1 MWILNAVK
9 SGDYITLFLTLATR
23 LLILL
28 TIIPLHEVAH
38 GWVAMKLGDPTAKFR
53 GRLTLN
59 PLVHLNK
66 MGALFLILFGFGW
79 ANPVPV
85 NPLYFK
91 NRKKG
96 MALTA
101 IAGPISNIL
110 AAIAGAFVYYLLAY
124 LGLLGNYWL
133 MYFMS
138 SFIIINISLAVF
150 NLLPMPPLDGS
161 RIFAAILPDRIN
173 MLMYRYEKYI
183 QLVLLALLFMG
194 TLDPILDTLQGK
206 ALQIVLFVAGLPFK
220 ITGLI

>member
-9 SGDYITLFLTLATR
+9 SGDYISLFLTLATR
-23 LLILL
+23 ILVLL

-38 GWVAMKLGDPTAKFR
+38 GWVAMKLGDPTAKAR

-110 AAIAGAFVYYLLAY
+110 VAIAGAFVYYFLAY
-124 LGLLGNYWL
+124 FGLLGNYWL

-138 SFIIINISLAVF
+138 SFIVINISLAVF

-173 MLMYRYEKYI
+173 MMMYRYEKYV
-183 QLVLLALLFMG
+183 QLVLLAMLFMG